1 MTRSWTLNTLIDAN
15 PGQHSP
21 PWMCQLI
28 QADVNESS
36 FVLDLIAL
44 EPCPV
49 DALGCPR
56 FTPFT
61 MHILKG
67 TDAKWHRWGE
77 DLSSW
82 LAVAD
87 LVTLMAGETE
97 GVPWLCLS
105 TPGQQ
110 HLVLELPARGRWND
124 GPQDDPPSDER

>member
-1 MTRSWTLNTLIDAN
+1 
-15 PGQHSP
+15 
-21 PWMCQLI
+21 MCQLI
-28 QADVNESS
+28 AADTTESS
-36 FVLDLIAL
+36 FVLDLVAL
-44 EPCPV
+44 DACPV

-61 MHILKG
+61 MHIVKG
-67 TDAKWHRWGE
+67 SQANWHRWSAE
-77 DLSSW
+77 LTSW

-110 HLVLELPARGRWND
+110 HLILELPARGRWNGGPVD
-124 GPQDDPPSDER
+124 GPPPA